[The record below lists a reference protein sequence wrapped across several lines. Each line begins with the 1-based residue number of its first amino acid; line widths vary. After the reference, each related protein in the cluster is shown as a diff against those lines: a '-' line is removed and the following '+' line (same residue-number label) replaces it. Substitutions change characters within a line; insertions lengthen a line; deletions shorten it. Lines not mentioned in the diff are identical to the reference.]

1 MMTETKAIYLDAH
14 GLSNMVK
21 LFLGKSLLGVDIKCS
36 CIKNKYPVKNTQ
48 KGFYYKNNCQSSY
61 MKFL

>member
-21 LFLGKSLLGVDIKCS
+21 VVPRKIVVRRGHKLLVYKKTNILLKIHKKDFIIKIIVS
-36 CIKNKYPVKNTQ
+36 PVI
-48 KGFYYKNNCQSSY
+48 
-61 MKFL
+61 